1 MYRAAGRG
9 YSGKSEVSD
18 ERAQRGSL
26 MYELAMQ
33 NMRIPQVIVDA
44 DGIVVAI
51 NEAVRAA
58 FDLRVTDVGR
68 PFQDLEISYR
78 PVDLRTPIDN
88 ATTERRPVE
97 IRAVECR
104 RADTGSRFYDVLV
117 APIGHRR
124 QPPVGATITFVE
136 VTRIRELQIELKRS
150 SEELETAYE
159 ELQSSNEELE
169 TTDEELQSTVE
180 ELETT
185 NEELQSTNE
194 ELETTNEELRSS
206 NEELETM
213 NDELRVR
220 TDEAND
226 ANTYLSSIVNGVS
239 VGVVVV
245 DDKQIVRTW
254 NLIAEEMWGLRATEV
269 IGRVFFDL
277 DIGLPVDGLRRQL
290 DTASEHDGELDDVIV
305 DAINRRGR
313 AVQCRVRFTPLHGSE
328 RPAVVMLIEEVSG
341 GPASV
346 IAGGPRIEG

>member
-1 MYRAAGRG
+1 
-9 YSGKSEVSD
+9 
-18 ERAQRGSL
+18 
-26 MYELAMQ
+26 
-33 NMRIPQVIVDA
+33 
-44 DGIVVAI
+44 
-51 NEAVRAA
+51 
-58 FDLRVTDVGR
+58 
-68 PFQDLEISYR
+68 
-78 PVDLRTPIDN
+78 
-88 ATTERRPVE
+88 
-97 IRAVECR
+97 
-104 RADTGSRFYDVLV
+104 
-117 APIGHRR
+117 
-124 QPPVGATITFVE
+124 
-136 VTRIRELQIELKRS
+136 
-150 SEELETAYE
+150 
-159 ELQSSNEELE
+159 
-169 TTDEELQSTVE
+169 
-180 ELETT
+180 
-185 NEELQSTNE
+185 
-194 ELETTNEELRSS
+194 
-206 NEELETM
+206 M